1 MPAVTASYTARGA
14 PPSAPA
20 SAEGPAPATPV
31 PAGPSA
37 PLAHGP
43 HPVAPSLPAD
53 ATDTGRSRLRAAL
66 GTLGRRTA
74 LAAAPVVVLAA
85 LWELLKT
92 LTSTEDARLPHTWQV
107 LSYFVGEGSTGE
119 GELRLLLTNLA
130 TTIQEAF
137 VGLAIGLVAG
147 GALGILTARYATFGR
162 SVRPLLVL
170 TQTLPV
176 VAIAP
181 ALVIWL
187 GHSWVSKAVL
197 AALCSFFPVAVSV
210 ARGIEDIPA
219 EARSVF
225 ASFGAS
231 RWQVFRSLEMPNAL
245 TQANAAVHTA
255 AALAVVGAVV
265 AELPAGSTEG
275 MAVLVLS
282 SAQFYNFEP
291 AALWCAAITT
301 AVGGLVTVYLAQA
314 IFTRLARLGLRTSS
328 LPTGDH

>member
-1 MPAVTASYTARGA
+1 MGAVA
-14 PPSAPA
+14 
-20 SAEGPAPATPV
+20 AT
-31 PAGPSA
+31 AGPRGHLRA
-37 PLAHGP
+37 TLITVGYRTILA
-43 HPVAPSLPAD
+43 VAPII
-53 ATDTGRSRLRAAL
+53 
-66 GTLGRRTA
+66 
-74 LAAAPVVVLAA
+74 VLAA
-85 LWELLKT
+85 LWELLKA

-107 LSYFVGEGSTGE
+107 LSYFASEGSTGE
-119 GELRLLLTNLA
+119 GELRLLLTNLG

-137 VGLAIGLVAG
+137 VGLAIGIVAG
-147 GALGILTARYATFGR
+147 GGLGILTARYATFGR
-162 SVRPLLVL
+162 SIRPLLVL

-181 ALVIWL
+181 ALIIWL

-197 AALCSFFPVAVSV
+197 AALCSFFPIAVSV

-219 EARSVF
+219 EARRVF
-225 ASFGAS
+225 ASFGAG
-231 RWQVFRSLEMPNAL
+231 RWQVFRSLELPSAL

-301 AVGGLVTVYLAQA
+301 AIGGLVTVYLAQA
-314 IFTRLARLGLRTSS
+314 IFTRLAKLALRTSS